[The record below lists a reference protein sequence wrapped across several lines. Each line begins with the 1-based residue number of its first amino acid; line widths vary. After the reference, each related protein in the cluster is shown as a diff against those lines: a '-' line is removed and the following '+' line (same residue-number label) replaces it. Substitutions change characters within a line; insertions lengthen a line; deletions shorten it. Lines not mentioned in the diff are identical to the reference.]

1 MSDGALAVAFS
12 LEGHI
17 DALRI
22 PPAQSPRRSDLLW
35 LHTCFEAFVALPGE
49 PGYRELNFAPSGEW
63 AAYGFRR
70 YRERVPLDWDPDP
83 DIVVCRTATRLEL
96 SATFRLFGPAR
107 TRSSAPLQLA
117 LSAVIEDVDGRLSF
131 WALRHPPGK
140 PDFHHPD
147 AFALELGAVAEGPAL
162 FAAGRPVS

>member
-12 LEGHI
+12 LEGQI
-17 DALRI
+17 DVLRI

-70 YRERVPLDWDPDP
+70 YRERVPLDWEPDP
-83 DIVVCRTATRLEL
+83 VIVVCRTRTRLEL
-96 SATFRLFGPAR
+96 SATVRLFGPALPPPR
-107 TRSSAPLQLA
+107 APLRFA
-117 LSAVIEDVDGRLSF
+117 LSAVIEGLDGKLSF
-131 WALRHPPGK
+131 WALKHPPGK

-162 FAAGRPVS
+162 VAAGRPVS